1 MPARIIR
8 ALHTFAL
15 IRIAYQKHQTGRV
28 NATQVAGKF
37 GMTVGKFV
45 PSVTVPIL
53 PLEGNFLAEEI
64 LGKDWKGRKRKDV
77 ERKGRASSRCIVLPP
92 PPLSL
97 SPHHQLS
104 FPPPLGRGSSDS
116 SVRNRN
122 ILRSFPRPLLQRLIE
137 TNPYVSD
144 AVVLSTL
151 IPRPSGSLT
160 LLTQILTQTPFYNL
174 IQA

>member
-28 NATQVAGKF
+28 NNATQVAGKF

-77 ERKGRASSRCIVLPP
+77 ERKGRASSRCIALPP

-97 SPHHQLS
+97 
-104 FPPPLGRGSSDS
+104 PPPPAVFSPTTWPRFFGFFRSESQYPSLVSAPFTPAP
-116 SVRNRN
+116 NR
-122 ILRSFPRPLLQRLIE
+122 
-137 TNPYVSD
+137 D
-144 AVVLSTL
+144 
-151 IPRPSGSLT
+151 
-160 LLTQILTQTPFYNL
+160 
-174 IQA
+174 